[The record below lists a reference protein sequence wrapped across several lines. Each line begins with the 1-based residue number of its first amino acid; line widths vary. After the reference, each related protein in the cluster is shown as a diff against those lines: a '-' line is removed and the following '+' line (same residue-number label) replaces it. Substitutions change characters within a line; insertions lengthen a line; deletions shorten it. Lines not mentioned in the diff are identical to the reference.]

1 MNQSPY
7 NYSSK
12 IPNDI
17 IFQKLRTIIIDQLA
31 VDESEVVPEAD
42 LLNDLGCDELDV
54 VELLIAIGTNF
65 NMGFSKSEEKNI
77 RTVGDIYRFLKKVEK
92 YLSLDCPQNS
102 KTAKRIK
109 IICLFQIKMLLLQIQ

>member
-7 NYSSK
+7 NDSSK

-17 IFQKLRTIIIDQLA
+17 IFQKLRTIGGDA
-31 VDESEVVPEAD
+31 GDESEVVPEAD
-42 LLNDLGCDELDV
+42 LLDDLGCDELDV
-54 VELLIAIGTNF
+54 VELLIAIGTSF

-92 YLSLDCPQNS
+92 YLSLDCP
-102 KTAKRIK
+102 KTAKQQK
-109 IICLFQIKMLLLQIQ
+109 E